1 MNNNDIVLILLTT
14 IELINLVVRVI
25 KLMPQRE
32 QPKDQQVPRIED
44 SFDKNILKTMYC

>member
-1 MNNNDIVLILLTT
+1 MNNNDIVLILLTA
-14 IELINLVVRVI
+14 IEFVNLAIRVI
-25 KLMPQRE
+25 KMLPPRE

>member
-25 KLMPQRE
+25 KMLPQHD
-32 QPKDQQVPRIED
+32 PPI
-44 SFDKNILKTMYC
+44 DKNILKTMYC